1 MYSFIYLFIYLF
13 VCFKVSHKFILD
25 SVADPYPSESKIF
38 LKTFILVPSPSLMQ
52 ALNWAASEK
61 VRLIEVS
68 ALDRQTLYEPLV
80 YLASRL
86 NPPPR

>member
-1 MYSFIYLFIYLF
+1 MSRYFGEPRLTDVVLC
-13 VCFKVSHKFILD
+13 V
-25 SVADPYPSESKIF
+25 
-38 LKTFILVPSPSLMQ
+38 Q
-52 ALNWAASEK
+52 AFNWAASEK

>member
-1 MYSFIYLFIYLF
+1 MKEGL
-13 VCFKVSHKFILD
+13 VT
-25 SVADPYPSESKIF
+25 IF
-38 LKTFILVPSPSLMQ
+38 LVEYGSTDIVWCVQ